1 MQPWRIM
8 PSLLPVLGVW
18 GLEPQSEETGCNW
31 RLSGDAEVELQVLM
45 NSSFDSYNPSL
56 CMYLQ

>member
-1 MQPWRIM
+1 MQPSRIM

-31 RLSGDAEVELQVLM
+31 WLSGDAEVE
-45 NSSFDSYNPSL
+45 
-56 CMYLQ
+56 